1 MAGERT
7 YDVVLFGATGF
18 TGGLTAEYLARHA
31 PPGLRWALAGRNPDR
46 LAAMRG
52 RLATINPALAELPL
66 LTADATDA
74 DSLRAVA
81 ESARVVASTVGPYIH
96 HGEPLVAA
104 CARAGTDYLDITGES
119 EFVDLM
125 YVRHHAEATRTGARL
140 VHTCGFDSIPHDLGV
155 WFTVKQLPADVPI
168 TVDGYVRAGG
178 RFSAGTYHSA
188 LTTFSRT
195 GQASRAA
202 RDRRAVEPRPTDRR
216 VRAVPGRLARSA
228 ELRIWTVPLPTIDP
242 QVVRRS
248 AAARPEYGPDFR
260 YRHFAAVKRLPTV
273 LASAAGLGALV
284 GLVKLP
290 PTRRWLLGRLAS
302 GQGPTAQQR
311 AASWFRVR
319 FVGTG
324 GGQRVVTEVAG
335 GDPGY
340 DETAKMLAESALCL
354 ALDELPPTTGQ
365 LTPVAAMGDA
375 LLDRLIRAG
384 LTFRVL
390 KQGATTPG
398 PETAP
403 KPGPEAAPKPGA
415 GAPA

>member
-1 MAGERT
+1 MAVERT

-31 PPGLRWALAGRNPDR
+31 PAELRWALAGRNPQRLAAVQDR
-46 LAAMRG
+46 LAAIDPS
-52 RLATINPALAELPL
+52 LADLPL
-66 LTADATDA
+66 LTADVTDA

-104 CARAGTDYLDITGES
+104 CARAGTDYLDITGEP

-125 YVRHHAEATRTGARL
+125 YVRHHAEATGTGARL
-140 VHTCGFDSIPHDLGV
+140 VHACGFDSVPHDLGV

-188 LTTFSRT
+188 LTAFSRS
-195 GQASRAA
+195 GQASQAA
-202 RDRRAVEPRPTDRR
+202 RARRAVEPRPTDRR

-228 ELRIWTVPLPTIDP
+228 ELGIWTVPLPTIDP

-248 AAARPEYGPDFR
+248 ATARPEYGPDFR

-273 LASAAGLGALV
+273 LAGAAGLGALI

-290 PTRRWLLGRLAS
+290 PSRRWLLGRLAS

-311 AASWFRVR
+311 ASSWFRVR

-354 ALDELPPTTGQ
+354 ALDELPRTAGQ

-375 LLDRLIRAG
+375 LLDRLVRAD

-390 KQGATTPG
+390 KR
-398 PETAP
+398 ETREPSA
-403 KPGPEAAPKPGA
+403 
-415 GAPA
+415 

>member
-18 TGGLTAEYLARHA
+18 TGALAAEYLARHA
-31 PPGLRWALAGRNPDR
+31 PAELRWALAGRNPQ
-46 LAAMRG
+46 
-52 RLATINPALAELPL
+52 RLATVRDRLTAIDPSLADLPL
-66 LTADATDA
+66 LTADVTDA

-104 CARAGTDYLDITGES
+104 CVRAGTDYLDITGEP

-140 VHTCGFDSIPHDLGV
+140 VHACGFDSVPHDLGA
-155 WFTVKQLPADVPI
+155 WFTVRQLPADVPI

-188 LTTFSRT
+188 LTAFSRT
-195 GQASRAA
+195 GQASKAA

-228 ELRIWTVPLPTIDP
+228 ELGIWTVPLPTIDP

-273 LASAAGLGALV
+273 LAGAAGLGALI

-290 PTRRWLLGRLAS
+290 PSRRWLLGRLSS

-311 AASWFRVR
+311 ASSWFRVR

-354 ALDELPPTTGQ
+354 ALDELPPTAGQ

-375 LLDRLIRAG
+375 LLDRLVRAG

-390 KQGATTPG
+390 KQ
-398 PETAP
+398 ETREPSA
-403 KPGPEAAPKPGA
+403 
-415 GAPA
+415 

>member
-1 MAGERT
+1 MAVERT

-31 PPGLRWALAGRNPDR
+31 PAELRWALAGRNPQRLAAVRDR
-46 LAAMRG
+46 LAAIDPS
-52 RLATINPALAELPL
+52 LADLPL
-66 LTADATDA
+66 LTADVTDA
-74 DSLRAVA
+74 DSLRSVA
-81 ESARVVASTVGPYIH
+81 QSARVVASTVGPYIH

-104 CARAGTDYLDITGES
+104 CARAGTDYLDITGEP

-140 VHTCGFDSIPHDLGV
+140 VHACGFDSVPHDLGV

-188 LTTFSRT
+188 LTAFSRT

-228 ELRIWTVPLPTIDP
+228 ELGIWTVPLPTIDP

-248 AAARPEYGPDFR
+248 AAARTEYGPDFR

-273 LASAAGLGALV
+273 LAGAAGLGALI

-290 PTRRWLLGRLAS
+290 PSRRWLLGRLAS

-311 AASWFRVR
+311 ASSWFRVR

-354 ALDELPPTTGQ
+354 ALDELPSISGQ

-375 LLDRLIRAG
+375 LLDRLVRAG

-390 KQGATTPG
+390 TQ
-398 PETAP
+398 ETREP
-403 KPGPEAAPKPGA
+403 AA
-415 GAPA
+415 

>member
-18 TGGLTAEYLARHA
+18 TGGLTADYLARHA
-31 PPGLRWALAGRNPDR
+31 PAGLRWALAGRNPGRLAAARDR
-46 LAAMRG
+46 LAAVDPT
-52 RLATINPALAELPL
+52 LADLPL
-66 LTADATDA
+66 LTADVTDA

-81 ESARVVASTVGPYIH
+81 ESARVVASTVGPFVH

-104 CARAGTDYLDITGES
+104 CAAAGTDYLDITGEP

-140 VHTCGFDSIPHDLGV
+140 VHACGFDSVPHDLGV
-155 WFTVKQLPADVPI
+155 WFTVKRLPADMPI

-188 LTTFSRT
+188 LTAFSRT

-202 RDRRAVEPRPTDRR
+202 RERRAVEPRPTDRR

-228 ELRIWTVPLPTIDP
+228 ELGIWTVPLPTIDP

-273 LASAAGLGALV
+273 LAGAVGLGALV

-302 GQGPTAQQR
+302 GQGPTVEQR

-324 GGQRVVTEVAG
+324 GGRRVVTEVAG

-354 ALDELPPTTGQ
+354 AFDELPPAVGQ

-390 KQGATTPG
+390 EQ
-398 PETAP
+398 ETLEPSA
-403 KPGPEAAPKPGA
+403 
-415 GAPA
+415 